1 MASDTAISTLT
12 MPRPVDFPPLAGDP
26 VSAESWKTLMAIMDA
41 VAPSIKRADSLSA
54 DSAAKMSTV
63 NLSKEEYEASLAS
76 LRQYAAPS
84 EDGLKQQ
91 DLFEAYL
98 AEKPSEN
105 PVFEKLLKN
114 ILSHVP
120 PAKKRK
126 LDMVLSLLGTRGG
139 SLLLTG
145 YITPLTSL
153 SIPDRTKI
161 LHSWRTSALF
171 ALRGL
176 FVTFTTLGKLVHVRT
191 SAYHSPLT
199 GFPATPASWVANA
212 SFPYE
217 FLDFSSPSFAPS
229 SSQNGT
235 IEIDT
240 DVVIIGSGCGAGVV
254 THRLA
259 TTFGR
264 SLRVLVLEKG
274 RYFDASHFPLSQGVG
289 FSALMEAGGVIESED
304 GSITVTAG
312 STFGGGGT
320 VNWSASLQTQ
330 HFVRKE
336 WAQERKLPFFESEA
350 FQACL
355 DRVCGLMGVSDAKVV
370 QNHGNRVLL
379 EGARKLG
386 YAARTVP
393 QNCRG
398 EAHEDGYCGMGCWR
412 GEKMGPVNGWFPEAA
427 KKGEVRFVQGMKVDR
442 VLFGKKGKK
451 KGDKKVAVGVAG
463 TWTPTGRDG
472 TSVKVMVKAKKV
484 VVSAGTL
491 WSPVVLMNSGISNP
505 HLGKNLKLHPANF
518 VTAVFEHETKP
529 WEGACLTSV
538 INSFEDL
545 DGKGHGVKIEA
556 LCMLPSFGLTLLPWV
571 SGLDYK
577 LMTAKYRHLNT
588 YISLARDRDSG
599 YIYRDPET
607 GTPQVVY
614 TPSEYDRGNIM
625 VGVVAICKILYVQG
639 AKEIHPSLPGFRPF
653 VRSSTTKST
662 SSATSSPASDAL
674 ADMDVDTDKAITDLA
689 FLTWLADLKAHGNRS
704 PQTTFGSAHQM
715 GTCRMGATASEGV
728 VDPRGRVWATEGLYV
743 ADASV
748 FPSASGVNPMI
759 TNMAISDWIAQG
771 VCKELV
777 EEGAAAVRAG
787 RDVMARL

>member
-1 MASDTAISTLT
+1 MASETAISTLT
-12 MPRPVDFPPLAGDP
+12 LPKAVDFPPLAGDP
-26 VSAESWKTLMAIMDA
+26 VSPESWRTLMAIMDA
-41 VAPSIKRADSLSA
+41 VAPSVQRTDSLAA
-54 DSAAKMSTV
+54 DNAQESIV
-63 NLSKEEYEASLAS
+63 NLSKEECEASLAS

-84 EDGLKQQ
+84 EDRLKQQ

-105 PVFEKLLKN
+105 PVFEALLKN

-126 LDMVLSLLGTRGG
+126 LEMVLSLLGNRGG

-145 YITPLTSL
+145 YITPFTSL
-153 SIPDRTKI
+153 SIVDRTKV

-176 FVTFTTLGKLVHVRT
+176 FKTFTTLGKLVHVRT

-199 GFPATPASWVANA
+199 GFPATPASWVANT

-217 FLDFSSPSFAPS
+217 FLDFSSPSFTTNS
-229 SSQNGT
+229 KNGT

-274 RYFDASHFPLSQGVG
+274 QYFDASHFPLSQTHGL
-289 FSALMEAGGVIESED
+289 SSLMEAGGVIESED

-320 VNWSASLQTQ
+320 INWSASLQTQ

-336 WAQERKLPFFESEA
+336 WAQDRKLPFFESEA
-350 FQACL
+350 FQNCL
-355 DRVCGLMGVSDAKVV
+355 DRVCGVMGVSDEKVV
-370 QNHGNRVLL
+370 PNFGNKVLL

-386 YAARTVP
+386 YAAKVVP
-393 QNCRG
+393 QNSRG
-398 EAHEDGYCGMGCWR
+398 SEHHDGYCGMGCWR
-412 GEKMGPVNGWFPEAA
+412 GEKMGPVNGWFPEAV

-442 VLFGKKGKK
+442 VIFGKNKK
-451 KGDKKVAVGVAG
+451 KKKVAVGVKG
-463 TWTPTGRDG
+463 TWTPLGEGGR
-472 TSVKVMVKAKKV
+472 SVKVVVKAKKV

-505 HLGKNLKLHPANF
+505 HLGKNLKLHPVNF
-518 VTAVFEHETKP
+518 VSAVFEQETKP

-538 INSFEDL
+538 INSFENL
-545 DGKGHGVKIEA
+545 DGKGHGTKIEA
-556 LCMLPSFGLTLLPWV
+556 LCMLPSFGLAFLPWV

-588 YISLARDRDSG
+588 YFSIARDRDSG
-599 YIYRDPET
+599 YIYRDPEI

-614 TPSEYDRGNIM
+614 TPSEFDRANIM
-625 VGVVAICKILYVQG
+625 VGIVAMCKILYVQG
-639 AKEIHPSLPGFRPF
+639 AKEIHPSLPGFPPF
-653 VRSSTTKST
+653 IRSSTASST
-662 SSATSSPASDAL
+662 SNDVL
-674 ADMDVDTDKAITDLA
+674 ADMDTDKAITDPA
-689 FLTWLADLKAHGNRS
+689 FLTWLSDLQVHGNKP
-704 PQTTFGSAHQM
+704 PQTAFGSAHQM

-728 VDPRGRVWATEGLYV
+728 VEPEGKGVGHRGPVRGGRERVPERER
-743 ADASV
+743 
-748 FPSASGVNPMI
+748 
-759 TNMAISDWIAQG
+759 
-771 VCKELV
+771 C
-777 EEGAAAVRAG
+777 
-787 RDVMARL
+787 